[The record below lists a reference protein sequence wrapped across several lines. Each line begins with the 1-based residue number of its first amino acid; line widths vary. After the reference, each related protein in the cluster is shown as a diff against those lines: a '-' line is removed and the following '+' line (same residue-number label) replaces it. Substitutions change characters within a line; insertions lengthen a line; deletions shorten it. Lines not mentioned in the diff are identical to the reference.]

1 MIVGND
7 VVDLSAPRTVDRHRD
22 PRFVAR
28 IFTDEEVRAMRA
40 SPDPGLAL
48 WRAWAAKEAAYK
60 AVSKA
65 LGSPPVFAHRR
76 FEVTWDR
83 NRPVGMVRWEGWSVP
98 VWRAAEDPGAYVH
111 VLAYLDAGEGAAAPA
126 APHVPPEPAGPAVVE
141 RLDRPDAPW
150 AGSPDLL
157 LRQLTDAERR
167 SVHAGASGASAAVR
181 IGARDEAARFL
192 DLPTERVEIV
202 CAPGPYGRTPPAV
215 LVDGAPSKVDVSL
228 SHDGPWI
235 AWALSRL

>member
-7 VVDLSAPRTVDRHRD
+7 VVDLSAPRTVDRHLDR
-22 PRFVAR
+22 RFVAR
-28 IFTDEEVRAMRA
+28 IFTDQEIRAMSG

-76 FEVTWDR
+76 FEVTWDGH
-83 NRPVGMVRWEGWSVP
+83 RPVGMVRWEGWSVP
-98 VWRAAEDPGAYVH
+98 VVRAAEDPGGYVH
-111 VLAYLDAGEGAAAPA
+111 VLAYLHPGQGTAPSAPA
-126 APHVPPEPAGPAVVE
+126 HVPPEPAGPAVVE
-141 RLDRPDAPW
+141 RLDRPNAPW
-150 AGSPDLL
+150 AGSLEGLL
-157 LRQLTDAERR
+157 GQLTHLERR
-167 SVHAGASGASAAVR
+167 SVHADASAAVR
-181 IGARDEAARFL
+181 IGARAEAARFL
-192 DLPTERVEIV
+192 DLPTDRVEIV
-202 CAPGPYGRTPPAV
+202 CAPGPYGRRPPAV
-215 LVDGAPSKVDVSL
+215 LVDGAASNVDVSL